1 MTHTS
6 TTKTTD
12 LLHPM
17 KSDKEEEEE
26 EEEVTLAKDGDR
38 YP

>member
-26 EEEVTLAKDGDR
+26 EEVTLAKDGNR